1 MSFES
6 TTRQTATSHGSAAPG
21 LQAHAL
27 LGAPR
32 HWRVAMLI
40 DDGVDELCVAR
51 LIAEL
56 DRAGAQV
63 QLVAP
68 QIAPVSTQLG
78 GMLSP
83 EHSVAGVR
91 AADFDAVCVPSG
103 LFCAETLQLSDEAL
117 SFVQQAYDHGKTLA
131 ATGEGV
137 QVLRA
142 LGLPVEGGDALDE
155 PEPGVIVGHGE
166 HCTLSNF
173 GRRLAKRLSHEPQR
187 PPRRMQRALAA

>member
-6 TTRQTATSHGSAAPG
+6 TSRPVATSHGSASPG

-27 LGAPR
+27 LGTPR
-32 HWRVAMLI
+32 QWRVAMLI

-83 EHSVAGVR
+83 EHSVAAVS

-117 SFVQQAYDHGKTLA
+117 SFVQQAYEAGKTLA

-173 GRRLAKRLSHEPQR
+173 GRRLAKRLSREPQR
-187 PPRRMQRALAA
+187 PPRRMLRALAA